1 MAQVTTL
8 GIDLAKNVMCI
19 HGVDIHGNVV
29 VKKRLSRQKVLPFAA
44 QLPPCLIGM
53 EASGGAHY
61 WARELAKLGHTVKL
75 MSPQFVKPYVQSQKN
90 DPNDAAGICE
100 AVGRPRMRGVPVKS
114 VTQQDVQALH
124 RIRERQ
130 IKART
135 ALINQI
141 RGLLAEYGIVIPQRV
156 SQVRHKLP
164 FVLEDAENG
173 LTATAR
179 EWLQALAAELQA
191 LDQRIA
197 ATDHH
202 IEQVCTDDEACQ
214 RLVQLAGIGPLTATA
229 LVAAVGDATGF
240 KNGRQFAAWL
250 GLVPRQH
257 STGGKTTLLG
267 MTKRGNRYLRTLL
280 IHGARAVLRV
290 VDRKTDAW
298 SRWLQGVKGRRGMN
312 CASVAQANKTA
323 RVAWA
328 LLATGERYS
337 PRPAPTCPRSR
348 D

>member
-1 MAQVTTL
+1 MAQVTTV
-8 GIDLAKNVMCI
+8 GIDLAKNVVCI
-19 HGVDIHGNVV
+19 HGVDSHGKVV
-29 VKKRLSRQKVLPFAA
+29 VKKRLARQKVLPFIA

-61 WARELAKLGHTVKL
+61 WARECIKLGHTVQL
-75 MSPQFVKPYVQSQKN
+75 MSPQVVKPYRQSQKN

-114 VTQQDVQALH
+114 VTPQDVQALH

-130 IKART
+130 IKTRT

-141 RGLLAEYGIVIPQRV
+141 RGLLTEYGIVMPQRAA
-156 SQVRHKLP
+156 QVRHRLP
-164 FVLEDAENG
+164 FVLADAHNG

-191 LDQRIA
+191 LDQWIA
-197 ATDHH
+197 ATDQR
-202 IEQVCTDDEACQ
+202 IEQLCKADDACQ
-214 RLVQLAGIGPLTATA
+214 RLVELAGIGPLTATA

-290 VDRKTDAW
+290 VDRKQDAW
-298 SRWLQGVKGRRGMN
+298 SRWLQGVKARRGTN
-312 CASVAQANKTA
+312 CASVAQANKTT

-328 LLATGERYS
+328 LLARGERY
-337 PRPAPTCPRSR
+337 RPPACPRTAAA
-348 D
+348 

>member
-1 MAQVTTL
+1 VTTV
-8 GIDLAKNVMCI
+8 GIDIAKNVVCI
-19 HGVDIHGNVV
+19 HGGDARGHVG
-29 VKKRLSRQKVLPFAA
+29 VKKRLARQKVLPFMA

-61 WARELAKLGHTVKL
+61 WAREFTQLGHTVKL
-75 MSPQFVKPYVQSQKN
+75 MAPQFVKPYVQSQKN

-100 AVGRPRMRGVPVKS
+100 AVERPRMRGVPVKS
-114 VTQQDVQALH
+114 IPQQDVQALH

-130 IKART
+130 ITART

-141 RGLLAEYGIVIPQRV
+141 RGLLTEYGIVIPQRA

-164 FVLEDAENG
+164 MVLEDAENG

-179 EWLQALAAELQA
+179 EWLHALAEELQA

-197 ATDHH
+197 ATDQQ
-202 IEQVCTDDEACQ
+202 IERVFEADEACQ
-214 RLVQLAGIGPLTATA
+214 RLAQLPGIGPLTATA
-229 LVAAVGDATGF
+229 LVAAVGDATEF

-267 MTKRGNRYLRTLL
+267 MTKRGNCYLRTLL

-290 VDRKTDAW
+290 VDRKTDTR
-298 SRWLQGVKGRRGMN
+298 SRWLQGVKARRGMN

-328 LLATGERYS
+328 LLAKGDRY
-337 PRPAPTCPRSR
+337 RRAA
-348 D
+348 

>member
-8 GIDLAKNVMCI
+8 GIDIAKNVVFV
-19 HGVDIHGNVV
+19 HGVDAHGHVV
-29 VKKRLSRQKVLPFAA
+29 VTKRLARPKVLPFVA

-61 WARELAKLGHTVKL
+61 WAREFTQLGHTVKL
-75 MSPQFVKPYVQSQKN
+75 MPPQFVKPYVQSQKN

-100 AVGRPRMRGVPVKS
+100 AVERPRMRSVPVKS
-114 VTQQDVQALH
+114 VPQQDMQALH

-135 ALINQI
+135 ALLNQI
-141 RGLLAEYGIVIPQRV
+141 RGLLMEYGIVIPQRA
-156 SQVRHKLP
+156 SQVRHKVP
-164 FVLEDAENG
+164 YILEDAENG

-179 EWLQALAAELQA
+179 EWLQALAEELQA

-197 ATDHH
+197 ATDRH
-202 IEQVCTDDEACQ
+202 IERLFAADEACQ
-214 RLVQLAGIGPLTATA
+214 RLAQLAGIGPLTATA
-229 LVAAVGDATGF
+229 LVAAVGDATDF

-290 VDRKTDAW
+290 VDRKTDPR
-298 SRWLQGVKGRRGMN
+298 SRWLQGVKARRGKH

-323 RVAWA
+323 RIAWA
-328 LLATGERYS
+328 LLAKGDHYRQ
-337 PRPAPTCPRSR
+337 AA
-348 D
+348 